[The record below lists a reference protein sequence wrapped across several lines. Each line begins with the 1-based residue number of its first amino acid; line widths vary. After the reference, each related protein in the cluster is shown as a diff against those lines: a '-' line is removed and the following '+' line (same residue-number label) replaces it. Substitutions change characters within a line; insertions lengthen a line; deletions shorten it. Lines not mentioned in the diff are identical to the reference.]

1 MFICMCFSRDGKE
14 ELMQLNDEQRK
25 QLQQRESS
33 RFVATFV
40 ESQRCVFI
48 CFLISK

>member
-1 MFICMCFSRDGKE
+1 MCTVVYLSRDGKE

-33 RFVATFV
+33 RFVARSV
-40 ESQRCVFI
+40 ESELCVFVL
-48 CFLISK
+48 FSRK